1 MLWLKSD
8 QWHQRKA
15 IIPRLLWNISA
26 RWDPKI
32 GFVARDLYYCK
43 RLEAYQYRSIK

>member
-15 IIPRLLWNISA
+15 IIWALAEHISERA
-26 RWDPKI
+26 AKG

-43 RLEAYQYRSIK
+43 RLEAYQYTSI